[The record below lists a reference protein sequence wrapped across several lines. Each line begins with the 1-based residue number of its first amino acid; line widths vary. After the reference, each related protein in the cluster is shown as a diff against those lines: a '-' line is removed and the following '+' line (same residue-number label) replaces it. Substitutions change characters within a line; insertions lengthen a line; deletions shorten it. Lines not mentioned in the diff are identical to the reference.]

1 VSLSPVMMSLAASL
15 CLILACVGGFTAYHV
30 FLSVTNQTTNERY
43 KYAHVSYSDT
53 LKSRTTYNKGIVRN
67 LVEAFFPPKLKAKT

>member
-1 VSLSPVMMSLAASL
+1 VSISPVMMSLAASL

-43 KYAHVSYSDT
+43 KYAHLSYSDT
-53 LKSRTTYNKGIVRN
+53 LKSQTAYNRGIVRN
-67 LVEAFFPPKLKAKT
+67 LVEAFCLPRLIAKT